1 MNYKELNGHSIR
13 EGFNKFHKENPHVFD
28 AFEEQVLKAI
38 KRGRKKT
45 DKTKQ
50 MEKELKELRRYQKD
64 MEATLY
70 NPEKLANL
78 IGGL

>member
-1 MNYKELNGHSIR
+1 MTKKDIISKYRTYPTYTQIATE
-13 EGFNKFHKENPHVFD
+13 
-28 AFEEQVLKAI
+28 AFEAGLKLGREEQ
-38 KRGRKKT
+38 KT

-70 NPEKLANL
+70 DPERLADL

>member
-1 MNYKELNGHSIR
+1 MLTVKIMTKKDIIAKYRTYPTYTQIATEA
-13 EGFNKFHKENPHVFD
+13 FD
-28 AFEEQVLKAI
+28 AGLKLGREE
-38 KRGRKKT
+38 RKT

-50 MEKELKELRRYQKD
+50 METELKELRRYQRD

-70 NPEKLANL
+70 DPERLADL